1 MLRDEK
7 AYWNLLDATSAHVKG
22 ILPLKTVG
30 IIKKGLTWA
39 KEIMLFVMLYYL
51 NYHNNQSFKDF
62 LLLRLEI
69 FRNERLIA
77 ECPKDQAYDS
87 CQTSVNVKGI

>member
-22 ILPLKTVG
+22 TLPLKTVG

-39 KEIMLFVMLYYL
+39 KEIMLFVILYYL
-51 NYHNNQSFKDF
+51 NYHNNQCFKDF
-62 LLLRLEI
+62 FTFTLRN
-69 FRNERLIA
+69 F
-77 ECPKDQAYDS
+77 
-87 CQTSVNVKGI
+87 

>member
-22 ILPLKTVG
+22 TLLLKTVG

-39 KEIMLFVMLYYL
+39 KEIMLFIILYYL
-51 NYHNNQSFKDF
+51 NYYK
-62 LLLRLEI
+62 
-69 FRNERLIA
+69 
-77 ECPKDQAYDS
+77 
-87 CQTSVNVKGI
+87 